1 MIIKIKYKQEDTKRV
16 EFVGGIETSNW
27 IDLSTDEGV
36 TLKKGE
42 NKLIDLGVAMELPEG
57 FEAHVIPRSS
67 TFKNFK
73 VIQANHFGLIDN
85 SYNGDNDWW
94 KFWAIALEDT
104 FIPRGSRICQ
114 FRIAE
119 IQPKV
124 TFYEVELL
132 GNKDRNGHGSTG
144 TN

>member
-1 MIIKIKYKQEDTKRV
+1 MIIKIKYKHEDTKRI

-27 IDLSTDEGV
+27 IDLSTDEDV
-36 TLKKGE
+36 TLRLGQD
-42 NKLIDLGVAMELPEG
+42 KLIDLGIAMELPLG

-67 TFKNFK
+67 TFKHFK

-104 FIPRGSRICQ
+104 VIPRGSRICQ

-119 IQPKV
+119 IQPKL

-144 TN
+144 K

>member
-1 MIIKIKYKQEDTKRV
+1 MHIKIKYKDEDTKRI
-16 EFVGGIETSNW
+16 EFIGGIETSNW
-27 IDLSTDEGV
+27 IDLATDEDV

-42 NKLIDLGVAMELPEG
+42 NKLIDLGVAMELPAG

-73 VIQANHFGLIDN
+73 VTQANHFGLIDN

-94 KFWAIALEDT
+94 KFWAIAHEDT

-119 IQPKV
+119 IQPKI

-132 GNKDRNGHGSTG
+132 GNKDRSGHGSTG
-144 TN
+144 K

>member
-1 MIIKIKYKQEDTKRV
+1 MIIKIIYKNEDTKRID
-16 EFVGGIETSNW
+16 FTGGIETSNW
-27 IDLSTDEGV
+27 IDLATDEDV
-36 TLKKGE
+36 TLSKGE
-42 NKLIDLGVAMELPEG
+42 NKLIELGVAMELPVAY
-57 FEAHVIPRSS
+57 EAYVIPRSS

-85 SYNGDNDWW
+85 SYNGDGDWW

-124 TFYEVELL
+124 TFYEVERL
-132 GNKDRNGHGSTG
+132 GNKDRGGIGSTG
-144 TN
+144 IK

>member
-1 MIIKIKYKQEDTKRV
+1 MIIKIKYKYDDTKRID
-16 EFVGGIETSNW
+16 FVGGIETSNW
-27 IDLSTDEGV
+27 VDLSADEGV

-42 NKLIDLGVAMELPEG
+42 DTLIDLGVAMELPVG
-57 FEAHVIPRSS
+57 FEGHVIPRSS

-73 VIQANHFGLIDN
+73 IIQGNHFGLIDN

-94 KFWAIALEDT
+94 KFCAIALEDT
-104 FIPRGSRICQ
+104 YIPRGSRICQ

-132 GNKDRNGHGSTG
+132 GNKDRGGHGTSG
-144 TN
+144 TT